1 MKHEKVKWK
10 EDICEKYLRKGQPK
24 KIKHFTTVSAKSL
37 NKLGRKSA
45 MLGGMKQEEEID
57 RNHTFQP
64 PRSMHEDGVEVASI
78 ILERTKK
85 NLATLCLK
93 EVLENCRSHSV

>member
-1 MKHEKVKWK
+1 MKQEKVKSK

-24 KIKHFTTVSAKSL
+24 KIKHFTTAKSL
-37 NKLGRKSA
+37 NKLGRKSLKGQAA

-64 PRSMHEDGVEVASI
+64 PRSMNEDGVEVASI

-93 EVLENCRSHSV
+93 EVLENCN